1 MSNGN
6 IPEIPD
12 FAEKAI
18 ENVLDEPTKAMG
30 STFADI
36 WFLALGGP
44 IGQLAQKRRIK
55 YAYDLKLF
63 KQKTEE
69 EISKIP
75 QEKRLEAD
83 IQIVGPI
90 LEAAKYCAEKE
101 QLRNMFS
108 KLIAST
114 MDADRGKMVH
124 PIFSDIISKMTSL
137 DATIFEA
144 IATNTDIK
152 CDHVTKEQIVLS
164 LFTLRQLGIINVP
177 ELFHELNHDERV
189 KNILDSPLDVM
200 WETVKSINDMS
211 TGHFLES
218 AMRYMAQKNP
228 EIIVKECFLTK
239 LGRVLKNICID

>member
-101 QLRNMFS
+101 QLRNMFAKRNS
-108 KLIAST
+108 FMAII
-114 MDADRGKMVH
+114 
-124 PIFSDIISKMTSL
+124 PISKARNYIGLMQ
-137 DATIFEA
+137 
-144 IATNTDIK
+144 K
-152 CDHVTKEQIVLS
+152 Q
-164 LFTLRQLGIINVP
+164 
-177 ELFHELNHDERV
+177 
-189 KNILDSPLDVM
+189 KNISGPKCNLL
-200 WETVKSINDMS
+200 
-211 TGHFLES
+211 
-218 AMRYMAQKNP
+218 
-228 EIIVKECFLTK
+228 
-239 LGRVLKNICID
+239 